1 MEKEE
6 SLQNLNSL
14 LDNLTIESDEKDKT
28 TKYPNSANSL
38 QCPICIQAPNYPV
51 KLDPCGHIFCF
62 LCIKGVCLRA
72 SRCPMCR
79 TQISRDIAFNGISEN
94 QLLTPVV
101 AKEVPKQPTDVF
113 WYYEG
118 RSLIHNPYSMIC
130 VLLKGV
136 LDF

>member
-6 SLQNLNSL
+6 TVQNLNSL
-14 LDNLTIESDEKDKT
+14 FNHLNIESDEEDKT
-28 TKYPNSANSL
+28 TENSSSTNSL
-38 QCPICIQAPNYPV
+38 QCPICIQTPNYPI

-72 SRCPMCR
+72 SCCPLCR

-94 QLLTPVV
+94 QLLVTAV
-101 AKEVPKQPTDVF
+101 AKEVPRQTSDVF

-118 RSLIHNPYSMIC
+118 RCFIHNSYLYFECS
-130 VLLKGV
+130 
-136 LDF
+136 